1 MALDMTNSHATSATL
16 RVMVSFYPV
25 ATDNT
30 CSSSTRTL
38 AIHKEKFNV
47 QLSGDEHNNLKH
59 LKGFTGLPEIAKSK
73 CLGEKPEVTIAMS
86 CSFIILRYTKLFL
99 FYRRKFKIISLNQF
113 TIYLL
118 AFCRNLTFKC
128 IFLRKKNRIWD
139 SHEKGAAMQDQDIP
153 SRSPFI
159 GYFKLL

>member
-1 MALDMTNSHATSATL
+1 M
-16 RVMVSFYPV
+16 
-25 ATDNT
+25 
-30 CSSSTRTL
+30 
-38 AIHKEKFNV
+38 
-47 QLSGDEHNNLKH
+47 
-59 LKGFTGLPEIAKSK
+59 
-73 CLGEKPEVTIAMS
+73 
-86 CSFIILRYTKLFL
+86 
-99 FYRRKFKIISLNQF
+99 RKFKIISLNQF

-139 SHEKGAAMQDQDIP
+139 NDDEKLCGMRDSHKKGAGMRDQDAP